1 MKVQV
6 DRVRLP
12 SVYGLGCF
20 ATTVL
25 RGGGRGRLPRLSP
38 KPYWRR
44 CGRLSRLAPSLSPR
58 CQNARRPAIS
68 LHPRRARRLFRRRPQ
83 VFGDTTGD
91 RSEGVFFRQGAGGIV
106 QQPCIKLSFRA
117 RVRSQTVFARIA
129 DRSFKQDRPIIID
142 LGGLDCR
149 GGRETSPECVGRSP
163 HLLDLFLEPP
173 RPSNPTKSMV
183 DFGVR
188 AFAF

>member
-1 MKVQV
+1 MKAQA

-12 SVYGLGCF
+12 SVYGLVCF
-20 ATTVL
+20 ATAVL
-25 RGGGRGRLPRLSP
+25 RVGGRGRLPRLSP

-68 LHPRRARRLFRRRPQ
+68 LHPGRARHPRRARRRFRRRPQ

-129 DRSFKQDRPIIID
+129 DRSFKQDRPKTF
-142 LGGLDCR
+142 R
-149 GGRETSPECVGRSP
+149 VTRSRKNWKGDGSSQ
-163 HLLDLFLEPP
+163 LRKCEPQMH
-173 RPSNPTKSMV
+173 S
-183 DFGVR
+183 
-188 AFAF
+188 